1 MRWRVQ
7 LGIDSTMMFGNFA
20 KIGRATSHDYLFIIS
35 MTKLHLPTSAYNFEA
50 LYPALVSDNSQCEHH
65 ILPLPDF

>member
-7 LGIDSTMMFGNFA
+7 LGINNMSGVCNLPNW
-20 KIGRATSHDYLFIIS
+20 TSRRYLFIIIS

-50 LYPALVSDNSQCEHH
+50 LYPALLSDNSQCKHH
-65 ILPLPDF
+65 ILFLPDF